1 MEEGVGPACY
11 HVPLFLSSRAVT
23 GKSCRGK
30 VLAPGPGS
38 FIPHGMDEGSDLDF
52 DIGNALVMTAGGA
65 GMAFL
70 VLVLL
75 TGLTAVMGLVLRWRV
90 ARATRL
96 GVEAPEL
103 DPPREDE
110 LEMAAMIAASIVAA
124 RLGRRAPTTGG
135 RPPTATSS
143 ASSRW
148 VVQGRRDIMAGRTG
162 RPARRHL

>member
-1 MEEGVGPACY
+1 MEGGV
-11 HVPLFLSSRAVT
+11 
-23 GKSCRGK
+23 
-30 VLAPGPGS
+30 
-38 FIPHGMDEGSDLDF
+38 LDF
-52 DIGNALVMTAGGA
+52 DVGKALVMTAGGA
-65 GMAFL
+65 GLAFL

-75 TGLTAVMGLVLRWRV
+75 TGLTWAMGRLLRWRV

-96 GVEAPEL
+96 GVDVPEL

-135 RPPTATSS
+135 RPPTAISS

-148 VVQGRRDIMAGRTG
+148 VVQGRRDIMTGRSG
-162 RPARRHL
+162 RPARRHF